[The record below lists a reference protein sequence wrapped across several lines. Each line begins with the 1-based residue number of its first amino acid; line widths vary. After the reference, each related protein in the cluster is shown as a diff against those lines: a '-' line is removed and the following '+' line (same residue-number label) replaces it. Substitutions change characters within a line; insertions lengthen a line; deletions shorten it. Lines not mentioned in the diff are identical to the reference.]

1 MKKKHTVQSAFGSHC
16 IFIGLLVFFAG
27 IFLALFAAGN
37 PPSFVH
43 ERTGNV
49 SDQFNHPNGDRRDP
63 AASVYQAWVVH
74 YNGPGDD
81 GDDVV
86 AMAADESGNVYVTGV
101 GFGSPTGWDFATV
114 KYNSAG
120 EQQWVAR
127 YNGPDNEY
135 DRPYAM
141 AIDSFGNVYVT
152 GYTGTADS
160 FTDWTTIKYNPDGRE
175 QWVARY
181 NVCPRAYARGRS
193 IAVDGSGNVY
203 VTGND
208 GSLWAVIKYNSSGE
222 EQWITHHNAG
232 ESIAIAV
239 DNLGNIYVTGDD
251 YDYVTIKYDS
261 SGQEQWLARYNG
273 PGNAEDHVAALALD
287 LSGNVYVTGASN
299 LPGTYYEYA
308 TVKYNSDG
316 QQQWASRYGQ
326 ADGVYGA
333 GTAIAVD
340 KPGNVYVTG
349 KINNPG
355 MYPDYGT
362 IKYNS
367 AGQQQWVARY
377 NGPPANASDYAV
389 GIALDGSGNVY
400 VTGSSQRTAFYSDYD
415 YATIKYDSAGQQQWV
430 ARYDGPG
437 GAEDQARGIAVDGS
451 DNVYVSGTSNGFY
464 ATVKYGQGPT
474 PTPTPTA
481 TASPTSTATSTPTPS
496 ATASPTPTP
505 ICSPTP
511 TPTASPTPTP
521 SEPSC
526 PPFCSPTATSTATP
540 TTPPPSP
547 SPTLT
552 FTPSPTPTPPTV
564 TPTATPTVRATPLS
578 RLRPTPPPRP

>member
-1 MKKKHTVQSAFGSHC
+1 MKTKHTAQSAFDNHC
-16 IFIGLLVFFAG
+16 IFVGVLAFVTG
-27 IFLALFAAGN
+27 ILLALFASAN
-37 PPSFVH
+37 PASFVH
-43 ERTGNV
+43 QRARDVG
-49 SDQFNHPNGDRRDP
+49 DQFDHSNGAPSDP
-63 AASVYQAWVVH
+63 AGSVYQAWVAH

-101 GFGSPTGWDFATV
+101 GFGLSNRLGFCDSQ
-114 KYNSAG
+114 YNSAG

-152 GYTGTADS
+152 GYSGTADS
-160 FTDWTTIKYNPDGRE
+160 FTDWTTIKYNSEGRE

-181 NVCPRAYARGRS
+181 NACPHAYARGRG

-208 GSLWAVIKYNSSGE
+208 GSLWAVIKYNLSGE
-222 EQWITHHNAG
+222 EQWITHHNSG

-261 SGQEQWLARYNG
+261 SGQEQWLARYDG
-273 PGNAEDHVAALALD
+273 PGDAEDHVAALALD

-299 LPGTYYEYA
+299 LPGVYYEYA

-326 ADGVYGA
+326 ADGVFGA

-340 KPGNVYVTG
+340 QSNNVYVTG
-349 KINNPG
+349 KINDPE

-377 NGPPANASDYAV
+377 NGPPGNASDYAV
-389 GIALDGSGNVY
+389 GLPSMA
-400 VTGSSQRTAFYSDYD
+400 
-415 YATIKYDSAGQQQWV
+415 
-430 ARYDGPG
+430 
-437 GAEDQARGIAVDGS
+437 QAM
-451 DNVYVSGTSNGFY
+451 FM
-464 ATVKYGQGPT
+464 
-474 PTPTPTA
+474 
-481 TASPTSTATSTPTPS
+481 
-496 ATASPTPTP
+496 
-505 ICSPTP
+505 
-511 TPTASPTPTP
+511 
-521 SEPSC
+521 
-526 PPFCSPTATSTATP
+526 
-540 TTPPPSP
+540 
-547 SPTLT
+547 
-552 FTPSPTPTPPTV
+552 
-564 TPTATPTVRATPLS
+564 
-578 RLRPTPPPRP
+578 